1 MTQEV
6 DLFDDIVDDASV
18 VEMRVGQIGT
28 VKGKLESVR
37 YGDGTRRGRIR
48 GGGGS
53 PSLVISFADWGQMAI
68 LLPDIPTAKGIRIP
82 LGAYVCV
89 KVQCISEDAEVMAL
103 AIWEMGQGNVQPLGE
118 PMRTTVPKPSGDL
131 TMRRTKMEPTTKTH
145 MRCPECGGRDDLS
158 GRADVRWDFEAQ
170 DWVVT
175 DLEDQVDCMVCD
187 WTGSA
192 RELVYVDPT

>member
-1 MTQEV
+1 
-6 DLFDDIVDDASV
+6 
-18 VEMRVGQIGT
+18 
-28 VKGKLESVR
+28 
-37 YGDGTRRGRIR
+37 
-48 GGGGS
+48 
-53 PSLVISFADWGQMAI
+53 
-68 LLPDIPTAKGIRIP
+68 
-82 LGAYVCV
+82 
-89 KVQCISEDAEVMAL
+89 
-103 AIWEMGQGNVQPLGE
+103 
-118 PMRTTVPKPSGDL
+118 
-131 TMRRTKMEPTTKTH
+131 MEPTTKTH